1 MGSMLRT
8 TKNNKS
14 PSISKTKQSGNKNS
28 IKSNLFHLGDKQ
40 KDQIR
45 RAFDLFS
52 SDASGSIKAKELKVV
67 MRALGFDM
75 SRDELDRMIK
85 DIDPKNTGKID
96 FDDFLQIIILQI
108 SKKDPEEELI
118 KAFKLFDTKNTGK
131 ICFSDLK
138 RVAVELEEKM
148 SDEEIRE
155 MIEELD
161 SDGDGYVTMD
171 EFVEMM
177 KKSQI

>member
-1 MGSMLRT
+1 
-8 TKNNKS
+8 
-14 PSISKTKQSGNKNS
+14 
-28 IKSNLFHLGDKQ
+28 
-40 KDQIR
+40 
-45 RAFDLFS
+45 
-52 SDASGSIKAKELKVV
+52 

-148 SDEEIRE
+148 SDEEIRV
-155 MIEELD
+155 IKFTFF
-161 SDGDGYVTMD
+161 GYKIPS
-171 EFVEMM
+171 ENRFQQ
-177 KKSQI
+177 KIYNA